1 MTLPLDNKYSPFNK
15 FGFWFVLLWLVVLLA
30 TTLQREVLS
39 LYSGNVWVN
48 TARIG
53 LYGFLCLVAIWN
65 LWRKQFNFS
74 LFYSLIVVFIASGIV
89 NYFGAKFYMEV
100 GLDNSAITARMLRTV
115 WYFLVP
121 IWLFFNRDEFNFSQK
136 NWLVNLAIVG
146 FVLIFGY
153 SVYLSVF

>member
-1 MTLPLDNKYSPFNK
+1 
-15 FGFWFVLLWLVVLLA
+15 
-30 TTLQREVLS
+30 
-39 LYSGNVWVN
+39 
-48 TARIG
+48 